1 MNYKYYMNA
10 VGEIATAFFDE
21 NENYVP
27 HLGKANMIRI
37 YADYF
42 YGEDVAVKK
51 LNEDFEGGKI
61 TSFEYVDELYK
72 LLGTSF
78 EKDLKDTSHF
88 SFGCAVQDAKDIVE
102 FEKRKK
108 SNVTELDR
116 FLRALTESVSKVDT
130 EKVLNVIKNKGV
142 KGA

>member
-1 MNYKYYMNA
+1 MNYKDYMNA
-10 VGEIATAFFDE
+10 VEEIATAFFDDK
-21 NENYVP
+21 ENYVP

-51 LNEDFEGGKI
+51 LNEDFEGEKI
-61 TSFEYVDELYK
+61 TSLEYVDELYK

-102 FEKRKK
+102 FEKNKK
-108 SNVTELDR
+108 SHASKLDE
-116 FLRALTESVSKVDT
+116 FLQVLSESVAKIDT
-130 EKVLNVIKNKGV
+130 EKVMNVIKNKGV

>member
-1 MNYKYYMNA
+1 MNYKDYMNA
-10 VGEIATAFFDE
+10 VEEIATAFFDDK
-21 NENYVP
+21 ENYVP

-51 LNEDFEGGKI
+51 LNEDFEGEKI
-61 TSFEYVDELYK
+61 TSLEYVDELYK

-88 SFGCAVQDAKDIVE
+88 SFGCAVMDAKDIVE